1 MSYWNMVVA
10 AGPVMWLILFCS
22 LLALFIFIGKWFQF
36 HRAQVNVRELV
47 SGLVNVLRRDG
58 MTEAMTLCDNTPGPV
73 ARILTAA
80 IQAYQNEDD
89 IPRAID
95 DAVLVELPR
104 LESRLNVLA
113 TIAKVAP
120 LLGLLGTVIGMME
133 TFLTMQVKQGISL
146 TLADLSGGIS
156 TALITTAA
164 GLCLAIPAMIAYNYL
179 VSRVETF
186 CIEMEKASS
195 EIIYFFHHKD
205 DERKNNDSEA

>member
-205 DERKNNDSEA
+205 DERKSNDSEA

>member
-1 MSYWNMVVA
+1 MSYWNMVVSG
-10 AGPVMWLILFCS
+10 GPVMWLILFCS

-80 IQAYQNEDD
+80 IQAYQNDDD

-113 TIAKVAP
+113 TIAKIAP
-120 LLGLLGTVIGMME
+120 LLGLLGTVIGMVE

-156 TALITTAA
+156 TALVTTAA

-205 DERKNNDSEA
+205 DERKNNDSET

>member
-80 IQAYQNEDD
+80 IQAYQNDDD

-113 TIAKVAP
+113 TIAKIAP
-120 LLGLLGTVIGMME
+120 LLGLLGTVIGMVE

-205 DERKNNDSEA
+205 DEEKAHDSET